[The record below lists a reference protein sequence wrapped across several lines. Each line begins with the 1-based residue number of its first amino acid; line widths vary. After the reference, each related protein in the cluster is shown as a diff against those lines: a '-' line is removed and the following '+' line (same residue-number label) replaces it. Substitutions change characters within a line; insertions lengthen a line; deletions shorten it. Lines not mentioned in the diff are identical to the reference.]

1 VVSTGIHNAWS
12 YIRCTFLPCSWGQWR
27 EIVRAS
33 KFKKRQLGIK
43 DVENIARTMVS
54 NWSPLSALKCSLSF
68 SFSLSFLTP
77 TLTSQLVYC
86 LAHFTGDDKVPP
98 YIHRLIDPSE
108 VTERNADGIPVNLFT
123 DFTED
128 DYLALRMKNPET
140 LFQDETY
147 MKHLR
152 RHANK

>member
-1 VVSTGIHNAWS
+1 MYTRLLISALLSLTLLCQSLVPS
-12 YIRCTFLPCSWGQWR
+12 L
-27 EIVRAS
+27 
-33 KFKKRQLGIK
+33 
-43 DVENIARTMVS
+43 
-54 NWSPLSALKCSLSF
+54 PLSHWRPSLSHA
-68 SFSLSFLTP
+68 
-77 TLTSQLVYC
+77 QLVYC

-98 YIHRLIDPSE
+98 YIHHLIDPSE
-108 VTERNADGIPVNLFT
+108 VTERSADGTAVSVFSN
-123 DFTED
+123 FTED

>member
-1 VVSTGIHNAWS
+1 V
-12 YIRCTFLPCSWGQWR
+12 CS
-27 EIVRAS
+27 
-33 KFKKRQLGIK
+33 
-43 DVENIARTMVS
+43 
-54 NWSPLSALKCSLSF
+54 SASLSF

-86 LAHFTGDDKVPP
+86 LAHFTGDDKVSP

>member
-1 VVSTGIHNAWS
+1 
-12 YIRCTFLPCSWGQWR
+12 
-27 EIVRAS
+27 
-33 KFKKRQLGIK
+33 
-43 DVENIARTMVS
+43 M
-54 NWSPLSALKCSLSF
+54 
-68 SFSLSFLTP
+68 
-77 TLTSQLVYC
+77 YC

-98 YIHRLIDPSE
+98 YIHHLIDPSE
-108 VTERNADGIPVNLFT
+108 VTERSADGTAVSVFSN
-123 DFTED
+123 FTED

>member
-1 VVSTGIHNAWS
+1 
-12 YIRCTFLPCSWGQWR
+12 
-27 EIVRAS
+27 
-33 KFKKRQLGIK
+33 
-43 DVENIARTMVS
+43 M
-54 NWSPLSALKCSLSF
+54 
-68 SFSLSFLTP
+68 
-77 TLTSQLVYC
+77 YC
-86 LAHFTGDDKVPP
+86 LAHFTGDDKVSP

>member
-1 VVSTGIHNAWS
+1 
-12 YIRCTFLPCSWGQWR
+12 
-27 EIVRAS
+27 
-33 KFKKRQLGIK
+33 
-43 DVENIARTMVS
+43 MVS
-54 NWSPLSALKCSLSF
+54 NWSPLSTLKCQPFILL
-68 SFSLSFLTP
+68 SLSFLTP